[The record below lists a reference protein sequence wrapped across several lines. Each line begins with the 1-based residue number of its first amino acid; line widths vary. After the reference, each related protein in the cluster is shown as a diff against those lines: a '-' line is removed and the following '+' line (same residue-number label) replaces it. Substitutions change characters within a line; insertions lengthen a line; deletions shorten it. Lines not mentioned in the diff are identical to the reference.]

1 MRRGRKIA
9 KVAMARKLAAH
20 LYWMWR
26 QGREGLRA
34 CAGTDRGLRQRWDA
48 LVRAAISVS
57 RAFRSGPYPRLGAH
71 HPGWKDKQPFKAVI
85 ENDMKR
91 LAAGGMQALVEL
103 VMAKCL
109 LSI

>member
-48 LVRAAISVS
+48 LVRAAIPVS
-57 RAFRSGPYPRLGAH
+57 RAFRSGPYPRLGAPP
-71 HPGWKDKQPFKAVI
+71 PG
-85 ENDMKR
+85 
-91 LAAGGMQALVEL
+91 VERQTTFQG
-103 VMAKCL
+103 CDRE
-109 LSI
+109 

>member
-1 MRRGRKIA
+1 VPVPERIA
-9 KVAMARKLAAH
+9 VFDNDGTLWCEQPFPFQGLFVLDRIRALA
-20 LYWMWR
+20 
-26 QGREGLRA
+26 
-34 CAGTDRGLRQRWDA
+34 
-48 LVRAAISVS
+48 
-57 RAFRSGPYPRLGAH
+57 PH

-109 LSI
+109 RSI